1 MQRSIF
7 GALNFKPINPTM
19 ADELCRKNGVPPNF
33 DGAMFDESNEAG
45 HRLIIH
51 NSAGEVM
58 ATLSE
63 NIKKLPSVV
72 TLELLAARRAAI
84 FVHESDSISLLLKEI
99 LRLRLTLYGVMG
111 WKTLLQVTL

>member
-1 MQRSIF
+1 MQ
-7 GALNFKPINPTM
+7 KKW
-19 ADELCRKNGVPPNF
+19 CPPNF

-84 FVHESDSISLLLKEI
+84 VVHESDSISLLLKEI
-99 LRLRLTLYGVMG
+99 LRLRLTLYGVMV